1 MLRAGCHPTFGSG
14 SGLGLSN
21 VAVSIVRAPRLGD
34 RSAIPSA
41 KGLRSRCTCTHG
53 RCWRCSREH
62 RDTPSSR
69 RARRRYRPPNPAA
82 AKLLARQQ
90 RPRHYLLGHHYAASN
105 RAGLGYVVSPCPRL
119 RPRRARSRGGW
130 DTPLGGVRVS
140 ETATIVK
147 LAIFVYYLQ
156 PDCAPR
162 PLQIPSG
169 GISTQE
175 CPKSLQPGRLGVRCW
190 RPVLAAGHPAA
201 ACCRG
206 AAIQGLI
213 RPGCAS
219 TLQTP
224 TRAQWEQ
231 TRRRKR

>member
-14 SGLGLSN
+14 SGRGVPN
-21 VAVSIVRAPRLGD
+21 AAVSIVRAPRLGD

-62 RDTPSSR
+62 QDTPSSR
-69 RARRRYRPPNPAA
+69 RARRRCRSSSPAA

-90 RPRHYLLGHHYAASN
+90 GPRHCLLGHRYAASN
-105 RAGLGYVVSPCPRL
+105 RAGLRCVVSSCPRL

-140 ETATIVK
+140 ETATSVG
-147 LAIFVYYLQ
+147 LAIFVYYPR

-162 PLQIPSG
+162 PLQISSG
-169 GISTQE
+169 GIST
-175 CPKSLQPGRLGVRCW
+175 
-190 RPVLAAGHPAA
+190 
-201 ACCRG
+201 
-206 AAIQGLI
+206 
-213 RPGCAS
+213 
-219 TLQTP
+219 
-224 TRAQWEQ
+224 
-231 TRRRKR
+231 

>member
-53 RCWRCSREH
+53 GCWWCFREH

-69 RARRRYRPPNPAA
+69 RARRRCRSPNPAT

-90 RPRHYLLGHHYAASN
+90 GPRHCLLGHRYAASN
-105 RAGLGYVVSPCPRL
+105 RAGLRCVVSPCPRL

-162 PLQIPSG
+162 ARKYRATGSAYKSAPKLCSR
-169 GISTQE
+169 GI
-175 CPKSLQPGRLGVRCW
+175 
-190 RPVLAAGHPAA
+190 
-201 ACCRG
+201 
-206 AAIQGLI
+206 
-213 RPGCAS
+213 
-219 TLQTP
+219 
-224 TRAQWEQ
+224 
-231 TRRRKR
+231 